1 MDKIL
6 IIDDDSSTRESL
18 MTYLNELGEYET
30 KTADCGNK
38 GIDMVKRFNPAV
50 VILDIKMPDKNGL
63 DVLKEIKE
71 YDDVIQVIM
80 ITAFDD
86 MNSTITAMQRG
97 AYDYLEKPVDIMR
110 LKLTIKRA
118 MENSNLSKKLE
129 SLTPQTNEERDL
141 FNTLVGKSASMREIY
156 KKIGQA
162 SATRITVTIQGES
175 GTGKELIARVIH
187 NSGITKNE
195 PFIAINCTALPENL
209 LESELFGHVKGAFTD
224 AIKDKK
230 GKFELAG
237 EGTIFLDEISE
248 MSFNLQA
255 KLLRVLQEHVFERVG
270 GENLLEMKARV
281 ITATNSNFTRLVKA
295 GKFRED
301 LYYRLNVFTISPPPL
316 RERKEDI
323 ELLVKHFLHKI
334 NTSLHKN
341 VTKIPEDVM
350 EMLVN
355 YEWKGNVRELENVL
369 MQGVVL
375 SKGDVLERENLLIKS
390 LDIKRDSHPELGNA
404 VSLEEIEKEHIQK
417 ILDLTKWN
425 VSDASKILKVSKAT
439 LYRKMEM
446 YGIVQEGSE

>member
-18 MTYLNELGEYET
+18 MTYLNEQGEYE
-30 KTADCGNK
+30 ASAANCGNR
-38 GIDMVKRFNPAV
+38 GIEMVKRINPAV

-71 YDDVIQVIM
+71 YDEVIQVIM

-118 MENSNLSKKLE
+118 IENSNLSKKLE
-129 SLTPQTNEERDL
+129 SLTPQKGEETDML
-141 FNTLVGKSASMREIY
+141 NTLVGKSASMREIY

-187 NSGITKNE
+187 NSGITKDE

-270 GENLLEMKARV
+270 GENLMEMKARV
-281 ITATNSNFTRLVKA
+281 ITATNSNFTELVKK

-390 LDIKRDSHPELGNA
+390 LDIKKEVTPEVGRA
-404 VSLEEIEKEHIQK
+404 VSLEDLEKEHIRK
-417 ILDLTKWN
+417 VLDLTKWSVN
-425 VSDASKILKVSKAT
+425 EASKILGVSKAT
-439 LYRKMEM
+439 LYRKMEQ
-446 YGIVQEGSE
+446 YGIEQEKE

>member
-18 MTYLNELGEYET
+18 MTYLNELGEYE
-30 KTADCGNK
+30 ASAANCGNR
-38 GIDMVKRFNPAV
+38 GIEMVKRLNPAV

-71 YDDVIQVIM
+71 YDEVIQVIM

-118 MENSNLSKKLE
+118 MENSSLSKKLQ
-129 SLTPQTNEERDL
+129 SLTPQKSEETDL
-141 FNTLVGKSASMREIY
+141 LNTLVGKSASMREIY

-270 GENLLEMKARV
+270 GENLIEMKARV
-281 ITATNSNFTRLVKA
+281 ITATNSNFTELVKN

-316 RERKEDI
+316 RERKDDI
-323 ELLVKHFLHKI
+323 ELLVKHFLQKI

-390 LDIKRDSHPELGNA
+390 LDLKKDVKPKVGKA
-404 VSLEEIEKEHIQK
+404 VSLEELEKAHIQK
-417 ILDLTKWN
+417 VLDMTEWS
-425 VSDASKILKVSKAT
+425 VSEASRILKVSKAT
-439 LYRKMEM
+439 LYRKMEQ
-446 YGIVQEGSE
+446 YGIEEESK

>member
-18 MTYLNELGEYET
+18 MTYLNEQGEYE
-30 KTADCGNK
+30 ASAANCGNR
-38 GIDMVKRFNPAV
+38 GIEMVKRINPAV

-71 YDDVIQVIM
+71 YDEVIQVIM

-129 SLTPQTNEERDL
+129 SLTPQKGEEPDL
-141 FNTLVGKSASMREIY
+141 LNTLVGKSASMREIY

-187 NSGITKNE
+187 NSGITKDE

-224 AIKDKK
+224 AIRDKK

-255 KLLRVLQEHVFERVG
+255 KLLRVLQEHKFERVG
-270 GENLLEMKARV
+270 GENIIEMKARI
-281 ITATNSNFTRLVKA
+281 ITATNSDFTELVKK

-323 ELLVKHFLHKI
+323 ELLVKHFLRKI

-341 VTKIPEDVM
+341 VTKVPDEVM
-350 EMLVN
+350 DLLIN

-369 MQGVVL
+369 TQGVVL

-390 LDIKRDSHPELGNA
+390 LDIKKGIEPEIGKP
-404 VSLEEIEKEHIQK
+404 VTLEQIEKEHIK
-417 ILDLTKWN
+417 KVLDLTKWSVN
-425 VSDASKILKVSKAT
+425 EASKILGVSKAT
-439 LYRKMEM
+439 LYRKMEQ
-446 YGIVQEGSE
+446 YGIEQGKE